1 MKDGETVRTYT
12 VKRTESGL
20 RLDVFL
26 VRQQSDLS
34 RARLQRLIENG
45 RVAINRVTAI
55 RASRKLR
62 AGDVVV
68 LEEPPAAPP
77 ALLSQDIPLSIL
89 YEDHELLVLDKPA
102 GLVVHP
108 AAGHR
113 EGTLV
118 NALLFHCRDL
128 SGIGGVM
135 RPGIVHRLDKDT
147 SGLLVVA
154 KTDSAHQG
162 LAVQFKKHQVRKTYL
177 ALVYGDPREE
187 KGLIDLPVG
196 RHPVE
201 RKKMSAAS
209 RRGKEATTNWM
220 ISERF
225 GETALLGVDIATGR
239 THQIRVH
246 LAAIG
251 HPVVGDKVYGSSK
264 RVNAI
269 VDPAVKARLK
279 GMGRQALHAARL
291 CFIHPGTG
299 REMEFSAPLP
309 EDMAELCTFLR
320 EHGASDPQTSLGF
333 GR

>member
-209 RRGKEATTNWM
+209 RRGKEATTNWR

-320 EHGASDPQTSLGF
+320 EHCSSDPQTSLGF